1 MLNKKEGF
9 IKKYMDYRVNGG
21 KYEKI
26 SLLGEGG
33 TSQVFLVRHKILG
46 TLRAMKRISKNSIN
60 EKCYNSEVNILNMI
74 EIDGIPVV
82 YDVEED
88 LEYWYIIEQYIEG
101 HRPLCRLRQNDVSQ

>member
-33 TSQVFLVRHKILG
+33 TSQVFLDTKLDTAKIDEIYQKIA
-46 TLRAMKRISKNSIN
+46 T
-60 EKCYNSEVNILNMI
+60 EKTQS
-74 EIDGIPVV
+74 
-82 YDVEED
+82 
-88 LEYWYIIEQYIEG
+88 
-101 HRPLCRLRQNDVSQ
+101 